1 MLTPDDE
8 RELKEILYL
17 LLEKVRATKAALYL
31 SEEGG
36 AFRLAT
42 HYGFGR
48 SDRLAD
54 RVGRM
59 DPLATVVYEHRE
71 PRYINDPRLAGKLGE
86 LMEGAASTRILTA
99 PLYLDGRIAGI
110 LDVRDK
116 AGREPFGADD
126 VAWVQEVLR
135 RLAVRA
141 RSHLTRGP
149 GGPENESAFE
159 LGSGHVP
166 GTRSASGL
174 EPSPLQVGPDGME
187 LVSVRDS
194 TFIPGRS
201 GTLTAQQVLAPELPT
216 GHLPSMTT
224 RAQQLVNETLGAAAR
239 RASPAASAG
248 PGPREATFHRLFL
261 ETLLLLPDVEAAAL
275 THVSPVRAEA
285 RLVSARDPG
294 EELEGALFENVEKV
308 VVRSAARF
316 PMPASRHLAA
326 DRVAGEGTQ
335 PPLARRDVGAI
346 QSSVLSASA
355 REVQVLSLL
364 FRPGEGDTR
373 DGLKTV
379 HLLVKDALLEISSS
393 ARYRESYR
401 GLVNKL
407 LEPGLRKFT
416 ALKAHS
422 FNVGRMARRF
432 AVYLKLGPVDIEQIT
447 VAGIL
452 HDIGM
457 KELNYDEIYSKRTL
471 TEEELK
477 LVKEH
482 PRVGAFLL
490 EEIAWPY
497 PIVPLVKH
505 HHERWDGAGYPEN
518 LRAEQIPFGARAIHL
533 CEAFDAMTSPT
544 SYRAVLGV
552 PEALDI
558 IASKG
563 GTQFDPELAP
573 AFRSFIEE
581 TKGR

>member
-1 MLTPDDE
+1 MTPDEE

-31 SEEGG
+31 AEEGG
-36 AFRLAT
+36 SFRLAT

-48 SDRLAD
+48 ADRLAD

-59 DPLATVVYEHRE
+59 DPLATAVYEHRE
-71 PRYINDPRLAGKLGE
+71 PRFINDPRLAGKLAE
-86 LMEGAASTRILTA
+86 MMEGAASTRILTA
-99 PLYLDGRIAGI
+99 PLYIDGRIAGI
-110 LDVRDK
+110 LDIRDK

-141 RSHLTRGP
+141 RSQIRSAPASLEDSG
-149 GGPENESAFE
+149 AFE

-166 GTRSASGL
+166 GTRGTSGL
-174 EPSPLQVGPDGME
+174 EPSAFAPRADGME

-194 TFIPGRS
+194 TFVPGRGGLVPAS
-201 GTLTAQQVLAPELPT
+201 AFAPDLPT
-216 GHLPSMTT
+216 GHLPSLTA
-224 RAQQLVNETLGAAAR
+224 RAQQLVDETLGGAGR
-239 RASPAASAG
+239 RASAAAAG
-248 PGPREATFHRLFL
+248 GPSPREATFQRLFL
-261 ETLLLLPDVEAAAL
+261 ETLLLLDDVEAAAL
-275 THVSPVRAEA
+275 THVTPGRADA
-285 RLVSARDPG
+285 RLLSARDPG
-294 EELEGALFENVEKV
+294 EELEAALFENVEKV

-316 PMPASRHLAA
+316 PMPASRRLASE
-326 DRVAGEGTQ
+326 RVASDGAP
-335 PPLARRDVGAI
+335 PPLSRRDVGAI
-346 QSSVLSASA
+346 QSSVLAASP

-364 FRPGEGDTR
+364 FRPGDGDAR

-407 LEPGLRKFT
+407 LEPGLKKFA

-432 AVYLKLGPVDIEQIT
+432 AVYLKLGHVEIEQIT

-457 KELNYDEIYSKRTL
+457 KELNYDEIYAKRTL

-477 LVKEH
+477 LAREH

-490 EEIAWPY
+490 EEVAWPY
-497 PIVPLVKH
+497 PVVPLVKH

-544 SYRAVLGV
+544 SYRSVLGV
-552 PEALDI
+552 PEALEI

-573 AFRSFIEE
+573 AFRSFVEE
-581 TKGR
+581 TKSR